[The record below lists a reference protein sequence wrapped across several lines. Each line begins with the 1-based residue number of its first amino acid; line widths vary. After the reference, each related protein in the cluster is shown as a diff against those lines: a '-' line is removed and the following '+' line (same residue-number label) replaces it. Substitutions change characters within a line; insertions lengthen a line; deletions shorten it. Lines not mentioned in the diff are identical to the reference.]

1 MARNAGSQAPNQ
13 KLGVGPG
20 NLCFEEPPSG
30 LKHPEGLGSPE
41 TEPGSAAWP
50 PASPSR
56 VTPGEESAF
65 QARLSLGP
73 GEPRHAPTLLHPLAP
88 QQNTPR
94 GRWQAVLPGLTNA
107 TFYMTVLG
115 KRRVLGLCLPSKREL

>member
-41 TEPGSAAWP
+41 TESGSAAWP

-73 GEPRHAPTLLHPLAP
+73 GEPRHPPTLLHPLAP
-88 QQNTPR
+88 LAPDRTHR
-94 GRWQAVLPGLTNA
+94 VVGGR
-107 TFYMTVLG
+107 
-115 KRRVLGLCLPSKREL
+115 LCYPV